1 MNWTAFFVILFV
13 IGFIFSNIMLVK
25 YTAHFKM
32 KNINQDPI
40 EKAKQS
46 FKEREEKEQ
55 IKDK

>member
-1 MNWTAFFVILFV
+1 MNWTAFWIIAIV
-13 IGFIFSNIMLVK
+13 IGVIISNVMLVK

-46 FKEREEKEQ
+46 IKEREEKEQ
-55 IKDK
+55 TKNK